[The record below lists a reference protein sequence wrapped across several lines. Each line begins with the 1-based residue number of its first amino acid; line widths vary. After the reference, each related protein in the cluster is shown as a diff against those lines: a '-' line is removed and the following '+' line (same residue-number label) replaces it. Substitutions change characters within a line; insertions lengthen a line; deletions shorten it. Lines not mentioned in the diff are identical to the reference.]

1 VSFLFNFL
9 NATIWECTPFDVDC
23 GGMRE
28 QLVEDGAKTS
38 LQTLME
44 DKCCPF
50 RKDLS
55 GESECLGI
63 RRFWETISS
72 RSAPRSRPFR
82 IMFMT
87 PNCRTVRGNLA
98 AVNDTNYQHL
108 LLGGLEE
115 DSDSARACKIGC
127 HRQTRVAL
135 RKQMAISQSWYS
147 VRESLAQMKRL
158 ATDYR
163 WQGSRRFPPVGFR
176 LVR

>member
-1 VSFLFNFL
+1 MSFLFNFL

-115 DSDSARACKIGC
+115 DQIA
-127 HRQTRVAL
+127 
-135 RKQMAISQSWYS
+135 S
-147 VRESLAQMKRL
+147 VRARSDVIAKL
-158 ATDYR
+158 
-163 WQGSRRFPPVGFR
+163 GSRYVSKWRYRNLGTVFAN
-176 LVR
+176 LSHK